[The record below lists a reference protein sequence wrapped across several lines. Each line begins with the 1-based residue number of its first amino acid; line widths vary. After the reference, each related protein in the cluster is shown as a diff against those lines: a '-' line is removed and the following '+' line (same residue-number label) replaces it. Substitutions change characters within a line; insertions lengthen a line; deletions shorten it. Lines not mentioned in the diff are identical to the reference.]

1 MMVVPAGAT
10 GVFTADELREL
21 PVVISAPRFATYL
34 RASANDADRALELY
48 HWNLEVSAA
57 FIVPLQVC
65 EVAVRNGVVEAIEAV
80 HGPNWPWSNGFIR
93 SLPVPRLTHH
103 YNPQTNLRS
112 VAARQPTTGKV
123 VADLN
128 FAFWEKTFTVGQDA
142 RLWLPHLHD
151 VFPGVPRTTSAPEA
165 RAIAFNR
172 LQAIRQF
179 RNRIAHHEPIFS
191 RDLATDY
198 ARIRDLIL
206 WRRPVAA
213 EWVDKIERVS
223 ELLAARP

>member
-1 MMVVPAGAT
+1 M
-10 GVFTADELREL
+10 FTVDELRDL
-21 PVVISAPRFATYL
+21 PIVISAPRFATYL
-34 RASANDADRALELY
+34 RASANDTERALALY

-65 EVAVRNGVVEAIEAV
+65 EVAARNGVVEAIEAV

-93 SLPVPRLTHH
+93 SLPIPRLAHH

-128 FAFWEKTFTVGQDA
+128 FAFWEKTLTAGQDT
-142 RLWLPHLHD
+142 RLWTPHLHT
-151 VFPGVPRTTSAPEA
+151 VFPGVPAATAAPVA
-165 RAIAFNR
+165 RAAAFDA
-172 LQAIRQF
+172 LQHIRHF
-179 RNRIAHHEPIFS
+179 RNRIAHHEPIFA
-191 RDLATDY
+191 RTLADDY
-198 ARIRDLIL
+198 ARIHQVIG

-213 EWVDKIERVS
+213 AWMDKIERITA
-223 ELLAARP
+223 LLATRP

>member
-1 MMVVPAGAT
+1 M
-10 GVFTADELREL
+10 FTADELRDL

-34 RASANDADRALELY
+34 RASANDVNRALELY

-57 FIVPLQVC
+57 FIVPLQIC

-93 SLPVPRLTHH
+93 SLPVPKSAHH
-103 YNPQTNLRS
+103 YNPLTNLRS

-128 FAFWEKTFTVGQDA
+128 FAFWEKTLTVGQDT
-142 RLWLPHLHD
+142 RLWIPHLHA
-151 VFPGVPRTTSAPEA
+151 VFPGISPTIPAPVARSA
-165 RAIAFNR
+165 AFSA
-172 LQAIRQF
+172 LQHIRHF
-179 RNRIAHHEPIFS
+179 RNRIAHHEPIFA
-191 RDLATDY
+191 RTLTDDY
-198 ARIRDLIL
+198 ARIREVIG

-213 EWVDKIERVS
+213 DWMDRVERITG
-223 ELLAARP
+223 LLAARP

>member
-1 MMVVPAGAT
+1 M
-10 GVFTADELREL
+10 FTADELRDL

-34 RASANDADRALELY
+34 RASANDVERALELY

-93 SLPVPRLTHH
+93 SLPVPRLAHH

-112 VAARQPTTGKV
+112 VAALEPTTGKV
-123 VADLN
+123 VASLN
-128 FAFWEKTFTVGQDA
+128 FAFWEKTLTVGQDA
-142 RLWLPHLHD
+142 RLWIPHLHA
-151 VFPGVPRTTSAPEA
+151 VFPGIAAATPAPAA
-165 RAIAFNR
+165 RAGAFGA
-172 LQAIRQF
+172 LQHIRHF
-179 RNRIAHHEPIFS
+179 RNRIAHHEPIFA
-191 RDLATDY
+191 RALADDY
-198 ARIRDLIL
+198 ARIREVIG

-213 EWVDKIERVS
+213 NWMDKVERITG
-223 ELLAARP
+223 LLAARP